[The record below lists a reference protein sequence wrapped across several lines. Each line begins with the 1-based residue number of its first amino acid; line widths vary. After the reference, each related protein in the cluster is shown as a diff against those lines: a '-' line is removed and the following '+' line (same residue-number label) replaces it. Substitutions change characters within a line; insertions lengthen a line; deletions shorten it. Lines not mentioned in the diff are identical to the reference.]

1 MLEKF
6 KHKIKK
12 EHIIIAVS
20 LLALILIVFSS
31 FKLTGG
37 EGFENQTQSYVL
49 MLEEKLTKSIERLE
63 GVKSATVIIQVN
75 EGIKTVIAEDVKEID
90 ENGKKTTIT
99 TPVFVG
105 GEPVILGEIYPAVT
119 GVVVLC
125 SCSDQLTVRLS
136 VLDVVTTMLGIS
148 CDKVRI
154 LTQ

>member
-1 MLEKF
+1 MKVVIGIDVGGSTT
-6 KHKIKK
+6 KI
-12 EHIIIAVS
+12 V
-20 LLALILIVFSS
+20 
-31 FKLTGG
+31 
-37 EGFENQTQSYVL
+37 GF
-49 MLEEKLTKSIERLE
+49 R
-63 GVKSATVIIQVN
+63 
-75 EGIKTVIAEDVKEID
+75 ID